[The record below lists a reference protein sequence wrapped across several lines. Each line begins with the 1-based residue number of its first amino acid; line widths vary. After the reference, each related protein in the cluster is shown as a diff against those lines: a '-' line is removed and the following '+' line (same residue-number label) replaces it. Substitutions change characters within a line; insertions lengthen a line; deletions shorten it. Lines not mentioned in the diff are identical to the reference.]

1 MPYKISFISLGCA
14 KNQVNCEQMMALV
27 ADAGHTIQV
36 EPEGADVV
44 VVNTCGFL
52 ASACEEAIENIL
64 EMAELKRAGQIK
76 KILVTGCMAQR
87 YQSDVLRELPEID
100 GLLGTGSYDRIA
112 DAITEVMQKGGKPCH
127 MGDIDAANQSGER
140 ILSTPPWYAW
150 LRIAEGCSNRCAY
163 CVIPSI
169 RGRYRSRAMSDVLE
183 EAAELSDAGV
193 KELIVIAQDI
203 TRYGV
208 DLSGKRQLAELL
220 RELCKLNFH
229 WIRLHYLYP
238 SDITDEL
245 IDTIASEPKILPY
258 LDIPIQHCND
268 NILKAMRRRDTKA
281 SLTAILRKLRE
292 RIPGLVLRTSII
304 TGLPGEDEA
313 AFEELCEFLREQ
325 KIERAGVFPFSPE
338 DGTPAAEMS
347 YPDAETAKRRAELA
361 VDVQSEIIDAY
372 NAAALG
378 SVREVLCEGF
388 DGQRYYG
395 RSYAESPD
403 IDGRIWFTSDRDIT
417 PGTFV
422 SVRLTDTMDG
432 ELTGECDGVPTYESD
447 GVPPESDSEPTG
459 EEERKLQ

>member
-1 MPYKISFISLGCA
+1 MAYKVSFISLGCA
-14 KNQVNCEQMMALV
+14 KNQVNCEQMMAVV

-52 ASACEEAIENIL
+52 ASACEEAIDNVL
-64 EMAELKRAGQIK
+64 EMAELKRAGLLK

-87 YQSDVLRELPEID
+87 YQQDILRELPEVD
-100 GLLGTGSYDRIA
+100 GILGTGSYDRIA
-112 DAITEVMQKGGKPCH
+112 DAVAEVMSKGAKPYY
-127 MGDIDAANQSGER
+127 MGDIHTANQSGER

-150 LRIAEGCSNRCAY
+150 LRIAEGCDNRCAY

-169 RGRYRSRAMSDVLE
+169 RGRYRSRPMSELLD
-183 EAAELSDAGV
+183 EASELADAGV
-193 KELIVIAQDI
+193 RELIVIAQDI
-203 TRYGV
+203 TRYGI
-208 DLSGKRQLAELL
+208 DLTGRRQLAELL
-220 RELCKLNFH
+220 RELCKFDFH

-245 IDTIASEPKILPY
+245 IEVIAGESKILPY

-268 NILKAMRRRDTKA
+268 AILKSMRRRDTKA
-281 SLTAILRKLRE
+281 SLTAVLRKLRE

-313 AFEELCEFLREQ
+313 AFEELCGFLREQ

-347 YPDAETAKRRAELA
+347 HPDAEEARRRAELA
-361 VDVQSEIIDAY
+361 VDVQSDIIDAY
-372 NAAALG
+372 NESVLG
-378 SVREVLCEGF
+378 DTREVLCEGF
-388 DGQRYYG
+388 DGQAQRFYG

-403 IDGRIWFTSDRDIT
+403 IDGRIWFTSGRDIP

-422 SVRLTDTMDG
+422 RVRLTDTMDG
-432 ELTGECDGVPTYESD
+432 ELV
-447 GVPPESDSEPTG
+447 G
-459 EEERKLQ
+459 EEERNLL

>member
-1 MPYKISFISLGCA
+1 MPYKVSFISLGCA
-14 KNQVNCEQMMALV
+14 KNQVNCEQMMACV
-27 ADAGHTIQV
+27 ANAGHTIQA

-52 ASACEEAIENIL
+52 ASACEEAIDAIL
-64 EMAELKRAGQIK
+64 EMAELKRAGLLR

-87 YQSDVLRELPEID
+87 YQGDVLRELPEVD

-112 DAITEVMQKGGKPCH
+112 DAVAEVMSKRTKPCH
-127 MGDIDAANQSGER
+127 MGDIHTANQSGER

-150 LRIAEGCSNRCAY
+150 LRIAEGCDNRCAY

-169 RGRYRSRAMSDVLE
+169 RGRYRSRPMPELLR
-183 EAAELSDAGV
+183 EAAELSDVGV

-203 TRYGV
+203 TRYGT
-208 DLSGKRQLAELL
+208 DLNGKRQLAELL
-220 RELCKLNFH
+220 RRLSALDFH

-245 IDTIASEPKILPY
+245 IDTIAESPNIVPY

-268 NILKAMRRRDTKA
+268 HILKSMRRRDTKA

-313 AFEELCEFLREQ
+313 AFEELCDFLREQ

-338 DGTPAAEMS
+338 DGTPAAEMPR
-347 YPDAETAKRRAELA
+347 PDPEEAKRRAELA
-361 VDVQSEIIDAY
+361 VDVQSDIIDAY
-372 NAAALG
+372 NESLLG

-388 DGQRYYG
+388 DAQAQRHFG

-403 IDGRIWFTSDRDIT
+403 IDGRIWFASDRDIP
-417 PGTFV
+417 PGAFV
-422 SVRLTDTMDG
+422 TVRLTDTMDG
-432 ELTGECDGVPTYESD
+432 ELC
-447 GVPPESDSEPTG
+447 G
-459 EEERKLQ
+459 EEERTLS